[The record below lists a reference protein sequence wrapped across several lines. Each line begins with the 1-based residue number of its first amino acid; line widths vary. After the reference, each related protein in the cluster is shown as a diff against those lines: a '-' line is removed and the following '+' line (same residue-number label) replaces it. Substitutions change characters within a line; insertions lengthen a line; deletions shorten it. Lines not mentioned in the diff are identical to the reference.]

1 MNNDDQY
8 GTGQNGGQNSGQN
21 SGIGMQYTQSAG
33 QSANVS
39 YGTPNPAPA
48 HTHTHAH
55 ATASGPIKD
64 ISTAEFGPEV
74 IEASKVQPVLVDFWA
89 PWCGPCKQLAPVLE
103 RVVAETQ
110 GAVKLVK
117 MNIDDHPEI
126 PGQMG
131 VQSIPAV
138 VAFKD
143 GRPAEA
149 FMGVKPESEIR
160 AFIQKISGATGPSEL
175 DLALEQAEKLREE
188 GVDLEAAQ
196 IYASILQQFPDNLAS
211 IIGLG
216 SIYLDGGD
224 LEKATEMLEMVPEE
238 SRKDASFSSLKAAIE
253 LAGQAGDLGELAELE
268 ATLAKNPKDHQARFD
283 LAIAL
288 SAANRRDEA
297 ADHLLEIIG
306 TDRKWQDD
314 GAKTQLLQFFEA
326 WGMMDEA
333 TLAARRKLSSMLF
346 S

>member
-8 GTGQNGGQNSGQN
+8 GTGQSGGQKGGQNSGM
-21 SGIGMQYTQSAG
+21 GMQYTQSTG

-39 YGTPNPAPA
+39 YGTPSPAAPAP
-48 HTHTHAH
+48 
-55 ATASGPIKD
+55 ATASGPTKD

-89 PWCGPCKQLAPVLE
+89 PWCGPCKQLAPILE
-103 RVVAETQ
+103 RVIAETQ

-160 AFIQKISGATGPSEL
+160 AFIQKISGASGPSEL
-175 DLALEQAEKLREE
+175 DLALEQAEKLRKE
-188 GVDLEAAQ
+188 GVDMEAAQ

-238 SRKDASFSSLKAAIE
+238 SHKEASFISLKAAIE

-268 ATLAKNPKDHQARFD
+268 AALAAKPKDHQARFD
-283 LAIAL
+283 LAVAL

-333 TLAARRKLSSMLF
+333 TLTARRKLSSMLF

>member
-1 MNNDDQY
+1 MSNDDQM
-8 GTGQNGGQNSGQN
+8 NK
-21 SGIGMQYTQSAG
+21 GIGMQYTQSPSSQPQTTNISFGNVGSAPSPSAPMAAG
-33 QSANVS
+33 PV
-39 YGTPNPAPA
+39 
-48 HTHTHAH
+48 
-55 ATASGPIKD
+55 KD

-74 IEASKVQPVLVDFWA
+74 IEASKTQTVLVDFWA
-89 PWCGPCKQLAPVLE
+89 PWCGPCKQLAPILE
-103 RVVAETQ
+103 RVVAESQ

-117 MNIDDHPEI
+117 MNIDEHPEI

-160 AFIQKISGATGPSEL
+160 AFVQKVSGATGPSEMEM
-175 DLALEQAEKLREE
+175 ALEQATKLREE
-188 GVDLEAAQ
+188 SMPMEAAQ
-196 IYASILQQFPDNLAS
+196 IYTAILQRFPDNLDS

-216 SIYLDGGD
+216 SIYLEGGD
-224 LEKATEMLEMVPEE
+224 MEKAEEMLAMVPEE
-238 SRKDASFSSLKAAIE
+238 SRDAASAKSLAAAIE

-268 ATLAKNPKDHQARFD
+268 AAVNANPKDNQARFD

-288 SAANRRDEA
+288 SGAQRREEA
-297 ADHLLEIIG
+297 SDHLLAIIK
-306 TDRKWQDD
+306 TNRKWNDD
-314 GAKTQLLQFFEA
+314 GAKAQLLQFFEA
-326 WGMMDEA
+326 WGLMDPATVEA
-333 TLAARRKLSSMLF
+333 RKKLSSVLF

>member
-1 MNNDDQY
+1 MSNDDQY
-8 GTGQNGGQNSGQN
+8 GSN
-21 SGIGMQYTQSAG
+21 IGMQYNQTTGSQPTNISFGNRDA
-33 QSANVS
+33 A
-39 YGTPNPAPA
+39 PAPIA
-48 HTHTHAH
+48 A
-55 ATASGPIKD
+55 GPTKD

-89 PWCGPCKQLAPVLE
+89 PWCGPCKQLTPILE
-103 RVVAETQ
+103 RVIAETK

-117 MNIDDHPEI
+117 MNIDEHPEI

-138 VAFKD
+138 VAFND
-143 GRPAEA
+143 GRPQEA
-149 FMGVKPESEIR
+149 FMGVKSETEIR
-160 AFIQKISGATGPSEL
+160 EFIKKISGGKAPTEL
-175 DLALEQAEKLREE
+175 DMALEQATKLREE
-188 GVDLEAAQ
+188 GMELEAAQ
-196 IYASILQQFPDNLAS
+196 VYASILQHMPDNLES

-224 LEKATEMLEMVPEE
+224 LEKATEMLGMVPEDA
-238 SRKDASFSSLKAAIE
+238 KDSLEATSLAAAIE
-253 LAGQAGDLGELAELE
+253 LAQQAGDLGELGELE
-268 ATLAKNPKDHQARFD
+268 AAVEENPADHQARFD

-297 ADHLLEIIG
+297 ADCLLKIIK

-314 GAKTQLLQFFEA
+314 GAKAQLLQFFEA
-326 WGMMDEA
+326 WGMSDPA
-333 TLAARRKLSSMLF
+333 TVAARKKLSSVLF

>member
-1 MNNDDQY
+1 MSNDDQY
-8 GTGQNGGQNSGQN
+8 GTGQNGGQSTGQN
-21 SGIGMQYTQSAG
+21 TGMGMQYTQSTG
-33 QSANVS
+33 QSANIS
-39 YGTPNPAPA
+39 YGTQSPAPA
-48 HTHTHAH
+48 P
-55 ATASGPIKD
+55 ASAPGPTKD

-89 PWCGPCKQLAPVLE
+89 PWCGPCKQLTPILE
-103 RVVAETQ
+103 RVIAETQ

-117 MNIDDHPEI
+117 MNIDEHPEI

-160 AFIQKISGATGPSEL
+160 AFIQKISGASGPSEL
-175 DLALEQAEKLREE
+175 DMALEQAEKLREE
-188 GVDLEAAQ
+188 GAEMDAAQ
-196 IYASILQQFPDNLAS
+196 VYASILQKFPDNLAS

-224 LEKATEMLEMVPEE
+224 LEKATEMLGMVPEE
-238 SRKDASFSSLKAAIE
+238 SNKEAVVISLRAAIE
-253 LAGQAGDLGELAELE
+253 LAEQAGDLGELAELE
-268 ATLAKNPKDHQARFD
+268 AAVAEKPKDHQARFD

-333 TLAARRKLSSMLF
+333 TLTARRKLSSILF

>member
-1 MNNDDQY
+1 MSNDDQY
-8 GTGQNGGQNSGQN
+8 GTGQNGGQNAGT
-21 SGIGMQYTQSAG
+21 GMQYTQSSG
-33 QSANVS
+33 QNANVS
-39 YGTPNPAPA
+39 YGTASPAPVPA
-48 HTHTHAH
+48 PM
-55 ATASGPIKD
+55 SGQVSGQAPGPTKD
-64 ISTAEFGPEV
+64 ITTAEFGPEV

-89 PWCGPCKQLAPVLE
+89 PWCGPCKQLTPILE
-103 RVVAETQ
+103 RVIAETQ

-117 MNIDDHPEI
+117 MNIDEHPEI

-175 DLALEQAEKLREE
+175 DLALEQAEKLREDGAE
-188 GVDLEAAQ
+188 MDAAQ
-196 IYASILQQFPDNLAS
+196 IYASILQKFPDNLAS

-224 LEKATEMLEMVPEE
+224 LEKATEMLNMVPEE
-238 SRKDASFSSLKAAIE
+238 SHKEASYISLKAAIE
-253 LAGQAGDLGELAELE
+253 LAGQAGDLGELGELE
-268 ATLAKNPKDHQARFD
+268 ANLAANPKDHQARFD
-283 LAIAL
+283 LAVAL

-333 TLAARRKLSSMLF
+333 TLTARRKLSSILF

>member
-1 MNNDDQY
+1 MSNDDQF
-8 GTGQNGGQNSGQN
+8 GSGQNGGQNSGM
-21 SGIGMQYTQSAG
+21 GMQYTQTTG
-33 QSANVS
+33 QSANIS
-39 YGTPNPAPA
+39 YGTPSATPAPA
-48 HTHTHAH
+48 PTSAP
-55 ATASGPIKD
+55 GPIKD

-74 IEASKVQPVLVDFWA
+74 IEASKIQPVLVDFWA
-89 PWCGPCKQLAPVLE
+89 PWCGPCKQLAPILE
-103 RVVAETQ
+103 RIVAETQ

-117 MNIDDHPEI
+117 LNIDEHPEI

-160 AFIQKISGATGPSEL
+160 AFIQKISGASGPSEL
-175 DLALEQAEKLREE
+175 DMALEQAEKLREE
-188 GVDLEAAQ
+188 GAEMDAAQ
-196 IYASILQQFPDNLAS
+196 IYASILQKFPDNLAS

-224 LEKATEMLEMVPEE
+224 LEKASEMLGMVPEE
-238 SRKDASFSSLKAAIE
+238 SHKEASFISLKAAIE
-253 LAGQAGDLGELAELE
+253 LAGQAGDLGELTELE
-268 ATLAKNPKDHQARFD
+268 AAVTAKPKDHQARFD
-283 LAIAL
+283 LAVAL

-306 TDRKWQDD
+306 TNRKWQDD

-333 TLAARRKLSSMLF
+333 TLTARRKLSSILF